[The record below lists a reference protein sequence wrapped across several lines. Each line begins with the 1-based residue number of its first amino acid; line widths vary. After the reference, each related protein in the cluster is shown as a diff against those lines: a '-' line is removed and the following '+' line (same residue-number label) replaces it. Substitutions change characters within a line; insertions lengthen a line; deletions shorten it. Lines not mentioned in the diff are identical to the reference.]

1 MAWSGEWILAR
12 NVLTKLDLVPF
23 IKNTLY
29 YGFKTYVMMLY
40 GDDLVDKFST
50 LILHEW
56 DNIIMANLP
65 PPNHVAD
72 LPEDDQEEQL
82 ISMDKSK
89 ITRKQSKASKPRH
102 ENQKSTRPKP
112 KPKTLAIHKDHSC
125 ISR

>member
-1 MAWSGEWILAR
+1 
-12 NVLTKLDLVPF
+12 
-23 IKNTLY
+23 
-29 YGFKTYVMMLY
+29 
-40 GDDLVDKFST
+40 
-50 LILHEW
+50 
-56 DNIIMANLP
+56 IIMANLP

-125 ISR
+125 ISRKCPHIDPTATIDDQMIEEMNGRD